1 MIFNWYANEGIGFFD
16 IARRLNNLG
25 LKTSQGK
32 PFERRSIEYI
42 IQNPSY
48 CGMIRWNR
56 TENSTNRIK
65 DKDEWIV
72 TEGQQPAIITK
83 ELFDAAQKRFETTY
97 RPSGKRPS
105 STYKHWL
112 SGLLKCPACG
122 RTLTAATMKRA
133 NGEKYSYFS
142 CYGYHK
148 GKCEKPH
155 GISSLVLEKEVLT
168 CVKESLSSGN
178 ISYTLKERQ
187 PIEISNEKNI
197 LTSRLE
203 SLSGKEERIKASY
216 REGIDT
222 LEEYKANKAL
232 LQKERIHLEEQL
244 KELEDNAPKDT
255 PDPAAN
261 MLLRVQGVYDILV
274 SDSFTAAQKNEA
286 LKQIVDKIVYDREQD
301 SLKIYYFLYQ

>member
-1 MIFNWYANEGIGFFD
+1 MLFRSNEGIGFFD

-155 GISSLVLEKEVLT
+155 GISSLVLEKEVLA

-187 PIEISNEKNI
+187 QIEVSNEKNI

-203 SLSGKEERIKASY
+203 SLSGKEVRIKASY

-261 MLLRVQGVYDILV
+261 MLLKVQGVYDILV

-301 SLKIYYFLYQ
+301 SLKIYYFLYH

>member
-1 MIFNWYANEGIGFFD
+1 M
-16 IARRLNNLG
+16 
-25 LKTSQGK
+25 
-32 PFERRSIEYI
+32 
-42 IQNPSY
+42 
-48 CGMIRWNR
+48 
-56 TENSTNRIK
+56 
-65 DKDEWIV
+65 
-72 TEGQQPAIITK
+72 
-83 ELFDAAQKRFETTY
+83 
-97 RPSGKRPS
+97 
-105 STYKHWL
+105 
-112 SGLLKCPACG
+112 KCPACG

-155 GISSLVLEKEVLT
+155 GISSLVLEKEVLA

-187 PIEISNEKNI
+187 PIEVSNEKNI

-244 KELEDNAPKDT
+244 KELEDHAPKDT
-255 PDPAAN
+255 LDPAAN

>member
-1 MIFNWYANEGIGFFD
+1 MD
-16 IARRLNNLG
+16 II
-25 LKTSQGK
+25 K
-32 PFERRSIEYI
+32 
-42 IQNPSY
+42 
-48 CGMIRWNR
+48 
-56 TENSTNRIK
+56 ENVRN
-65 DKDEWIV
+65 
-72 TEGQQPAIITK
+72 
-83 ELFDAAQKRFETTY
+83 
-97 RPSGKRPS
+97 
-105 STYKHWL
+105 
-112 SGLLKCPACG
+112 
-122 RTLTAATMKRA
+122 
-133 NGEKYSYFS
+133 
-142 CYGYHK
+142 
-148 GKCEKPH
+148 
-155 GISSLVLEKEVLT
+155 
-168 CVKESLSSGN
+168 VKESLSSGS

-187 PIEISNEKNI
+187 PIEVSNEKNI

-244 KELEDNAPKDT
+244 KELEDNAPKDA

-286 LKQIVDKIVYDREQD
+286 LKQIVDKIIYDREQD